1 LVCFELAPTNR
12 IISCSAPTTHQ
23 QHQQEASFDD
33 NHGSATDAED
43 KPSTSQSQQQ
53 EEDMPDLQP
62 QPNLKTDTE
71 KG

>member
-43 KPSTSQSQQQ
+43 KPSTSQSHQQ
-53 EEDMPDLQP
+53 EDMPDLQP
-62 QPNLKTDTE
+62 NLTDTE